1 MPKVDIWMPVFIGDY
16 LGDTIEL
23 SAEEHGAYLLLLMHY
38 WLKKGEIGDDITRL
52 SRVCKVDEK
61 TCSFILG
68 YYFTHEE
75 GNYRNKRADI
85 EMENAEAR
93 RLSSSENGKK
103 GGRPP
108 KNNLEKTGGFHLGI
122 PRSNL
127 EESSSPPP
135 PPSSS
140 QVTFTNKQEEPP
152 VFSEASQ
159 EEYREEE
166 SGAFPIPEPNP
177 KRPKSVYNPNDLGG
191 AFETVRNHW
200 NGKPGIPA
208 FTRLFLN
215 MFPEEREAFTRMMVH
230 GVDKLCE
237 AIDNYGSIID
247 NPGRY
252 GFDTRYAFKS
262 LPNFLKAAEKYFD
275 PPREAKQCKQAPEEE
290 DFSKY
295 NALMRKE

>member
-68 YYFTHEE
+68 YYFTHDE

-85 EMENAEAR
+85 EMENAETR

-140 QVTFTNKQEEPP
+140 QITITNKQEEPP
-152 VFSEASQ
+152 IFSESSQ
-159 EEYREEE
+159 EDQTREETPE
-166 SGAFPIPEPNP
+166 TVPI
-177 KRPKSVYNPNDLGG
+177 RPRSVYNPNDL
-191 AFETVRNHW
+191 AVPFETLRNTW
-200 NGKPGIPA
+200 NGKPGLPK
-208 FTRLFLN
+208 FGRLFLN
-215 MFPEEREAFTRMMVH
+215 LYAEEREAFVRMMVY
-230 GVDKLCE
+230 GVDKLLE
-237 AIDNYGSIID
+237 AIEHYGQIID
-247 NPGRY
+247 DPARY
-252 GFDTRYAFKS
+252 GYDTRYAFKS

-275 PPREAKQCKQAPEEE
+275 PPREAKQGKPAPEEE